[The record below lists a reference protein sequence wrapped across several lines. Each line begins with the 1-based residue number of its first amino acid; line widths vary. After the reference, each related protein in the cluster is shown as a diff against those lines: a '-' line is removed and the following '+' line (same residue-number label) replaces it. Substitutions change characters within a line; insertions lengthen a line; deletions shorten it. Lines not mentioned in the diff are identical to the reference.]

1 MKKFI
6 AILFVFGFIFS
17 GCKSSYSSYKE
28 TTTSLDFREYVK
40 QGFVIIPATV
50 GFEYT
55 PVEYTPI
62 SEINVLFYSGNK
74 LPDDLKGKRG
84 IKTSKIWSVT
94 EYHPTSERILDKIVE
109 EAKAMG
115 ANGIVNFKSS
125 YIKSKNS
132 KGYWEV
138 SGVAVIT
145 KQ

>member
-6 AILFVFGFIFS
+6 AILFVFGFVFS
-17 GCKSSYSSYKE
+17 GCKSSYYNE
-28 TTTSLDFREYVK
+28 VVTSLDFREYTK
-40 QGFVIIPATV
+40 QGFIISPTTS

-55 PVEYTPI
+55 PV
-62 SEINVLFYSGNK
+62 SEINVSFYLGNK
-74 LPDDLKGKRG
+74 LPDDLKGKKG
-84 IKTSKIWSVT
+84 IKMVKDRYLGIT
-94 EYHPTSERILDKIVE
+94 EYYPTSERILDKIVD

-125 YIKSKNS
+125 YISSK
-132 KGYWEV
+132 KYGQGYWNV

>member
-6 AILFVFGFIFS
+6 AILFVLGFVLG
-17 GCKSSYSSYKE
+17 GCKSSYYNE
-28 TTTSLDFREYVK
+28 VTTSLDFREYTK
-40 QGFVIIPATV
+40 QGFIISPTTS

-55 PVEYTPI
+55 PV
-62 SEINVLFYSGNK
+62 SEINVSFYLGNK
-74 LPDDLKGKRG
+74 LPDDLKGKKG
-84 IKTSKIWSVT
+84 IKMVKDKYLGIT
-94 EYHPTSERILDKIVE
+94 EYYPTSERILDKIVD

-125 YIKSKNS
+125 YISSK
-132 KGYWEV
+132 KYGQGYWNV